1 MLQNSKLQ
9 SMWYDM
15 QDHKK
20 KHLSCTW
27 QDKFWPLCPWS
38 GWCKNHALTPAKF
51 VRCLKGLDSHHVY
64 VITEFYYLVTDTE
77 ICWLDQFS
85 RWPSIEVNF
94 HARLWTTSKTWI
106 SCLQFCSDQIL
117 NVPPLEVS
125 CSLFIENIHVYLTKL
140 PFVSIHFLTLSAHH
154 PKKRPNKKF
163 QHFFRFGDNNRIMQ
177 LPMGSPRVSYVI
189 PTFNP
194 NTKHPTPPPTH
205 TKAPSPQSDKVVIAW
220 NLSRSDFLMCPKSQ
234 ILFLGR
240 CFHVWRLATKQPH
253 LTFYFTLQ
261 QICPLVLEN
270 TPPSES
276 LGWGLLPL
284 WGALFSAFSTT
295 ELALSKKFILHY
307 KFTST

>member
-1 MLQNSKLQ
+1 VALLLRCYKFKTASSEMLQNSKLQ

-117 NVPPLEVS
+117 NVPPLQVS
-125 CSLFIENIHVYLTKL
+125 CSLFIENIHIYLTKL

-154 PKKRPNKKF
+154 PKKDPIKSF
-163 QHFFRFGDNNRIMQ
+163 SI
-177 LPMGSPRVSYVI
+177 S
-189 PTFNP
+189 
-194 NTKHPTPPPTH
+194 
-205 TKAPSPQSDKVVIAW
+205 SD
-220 NLSRSDFLMCPKSQ
+220 
-234 ILFLGR
+234 LG
-240 CFHVWRLATKQPH
+240 Q
-253 LTFYFTLQ
+253 
-261 QICPLVLEN
+261 
-270 TPPSES
+270 
-276 LGWGLLPL
+276 
-284 WGALFSAFSTT
+284 
-295 ELALSKKFILHY
+295 
-307 KFTST
+307 